1 MIVCVLVYIFTAWR
15 HKLRTYIHTYISLI
29 GLPRMVFK
37 NPFTISLKNKNE
49 DSKSYL
55 QYSKRLKYKTREKT
69 YMYIA
74 S

>member
-1 MIVCVLVYIFTAWR
+1 MAAACEVIYLTIV
-15 HKLRTYIHTYISLI
+15 LRSYISLI

-55 QYSKRLKYKTREKT
+55 QYSKRLKNKTREKT
-69 YMYIA
+69 YIYIA
-74 S
+74 I

>member
-1 MIVCVLVYIFTAWR
+1 
-15 HKLRTYIHTYISLI
+15 
-29 GLPRMVFK
+29 MVFK

-55 QYSKRLKYKTREKT
+55 QYSKRHKYKTREKT

-74 S
+74 I